1 MKFEQLYS
9 GSGGNLYEVTAA
21 NGKRI
26 MLECGVTWPKLQK
39 GLDYDLS
46 NFEGCLVTH
55 EHKDHSKSLCDVMVA
70 GIDVWALADVF
81 MSQDLIDHRRAKCIR
96 HNDLI
101 DFDSFQVKVF
111 ELVHDVPIVG
121 FIVHEKKT
129 GEKLLFCTDTY
140 YVMRKNDHD
149 DGFTKYDF
157 KFPFQ
162 IIAIECSYSKDILN
176 RLVKSGEINEM
187 VAKRLLTSHMEK
199 DNTKKYIQDHCD
211 LSKCREL
218 HLLHCSG
225 LNLDKAA
232 TKAEFE
238 QEFFIK
244 TIVVGD

>member
-1 MKFEQLYS
+1 MKFKQIYS
-9 GSGGNLYEVTAA
+9 GSSGNLYTVTAA

-70 GIDVWALADVF
+70 GIDVYALDAVLQSHF
-81 MSQDLIDHRRAKCIR
+81 AGGQHRANAIR
-96 HNDLI
+96 DKDMI
-101 DFDSFQVKVF
+101 KFDSFQVLVFKVN
-111 ELVHDVPIVG
+111 HDVPAVG
-121 FIVHEKKT
+121 FIVHEKQT
-129 GEKLLFCTDTY
+129 GEKLLFCTDTSHLKQRFDY
-140 YVMRKNDHD
+140 
-149 DGFTKYDF
+149 
-157 KFPFQ
+157 PFQ

-176 RLVKSGEINEM
+176 RLVKSGKVNEM
-187 VAKRLLTSHMEK
+187 VAKRLLTSHLEK